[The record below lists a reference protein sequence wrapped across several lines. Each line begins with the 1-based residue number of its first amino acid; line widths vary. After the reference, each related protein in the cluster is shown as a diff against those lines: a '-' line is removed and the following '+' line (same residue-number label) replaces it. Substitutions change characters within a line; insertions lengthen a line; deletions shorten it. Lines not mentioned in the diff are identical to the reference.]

1 MNATTMHPAAGLL
14 HEIPLPSL
22 AELTAAEAIVHAVV
36 PPTPQYAWPLLRER
50 VGTEVWV
57 KHENHTPAG
66 AFKIRGGL
74 TYFDWLRREHPD
86 VRGVVAAT
94 RGNHGQSIGF
104 AARQHGLPAAI
115 IVPHGNSREKNDA
128 MRALG
133 VELIEEGDD
142 FQASL
147 EAGQRLA
154 EERGWHRVPAYHPML
169 VTGVATYGLELLRA
183 VPQLDTLYV
192 PIGMGSGIVA
202 MIAAREALRL
212 STTIVGVVSS
222 SAPAYARSLAAGRA
236 VSHPATTRIA
246 DGMACRTPDPVAL
259 DIIARG
265 TARVVEVTDD
275 EVEEAMRVLF
285 STTHTVAE
293 GAGAAALAALIG
305 ERDRMQGRATGVV
318 VTGGNV
324 DREVFARVLAGG

>member
-1 MNATTMHPAAGLL
+1 MRMPTAPGPL
-14 HEIPLPSL
+14 HDVALPPLSEL
-22 AELTAAEAIVHAVV
+22 ARAEEIVHAIV
-36 PPTPQYAWPLLRER
+36 PPTPQYAWPLLREH

-104 AARQHGLPAAI
+104 AARLHGVSAAI
-115 IVPHGNSREKNDA
+115 VVPHGNSREKNDA

-133 VELIEEGDD
+133 VELIEEGED

-147 EAGQRLA
+147 EAAQRLA
-154 EERGWHRVPAYHPML
+154 GERGWHRVPAYHPML
-169 VTGVATYGLELLRA
+169 VAGVATYGLELMRA
-183 VPQLDTLYV
+183 VPRLDVVYV
-192 PIGMGSGIVA
+192 PIGMGSGIVG
-202 MIAAREALRL
+202 MIAAREALRMR
-212 STTIVGVVSS
+212 TEIVGVVSAE
-222 SAPAYARSLAAGRA
+222 APAYARSLAAGRA
-236 VSHPATTRIA
+236 VSHPALTRIA
-246 DGMACRTPDPVAL
+246 DGMACRTPDPSAL
-259 DIIARG
+259 EIIARG
-265 TARVVEVTDD
+265 ASRVIEVSDEQVEA
-275 EVEEAMRVLF
+275 AMRVLF

-293 GAGAAALAALIG
+293 GAGAAALAALLG
-305 ERDRMQGRATGVV
+305 ERDRVAGRVAGVV

-324 DREVFARVLAGG
+324 DRDVYARVLAGAA

>member
-1 MNATTMHPAAGLL
+1 MHDRLDSAMHTAS
-14 HEIPLPSL
+14 HLPSL
-22 AELTAAEAIVHAVV
+22 AELTAAERIVHDVLA
-36 PPTPQYAWPLLRER
+36 PTPQYAWPLLRDR

-74 TYFDWLRREHPD
+74 TYFEWLLRELPK
-86 VRGVVAAT
+86 VEGVVAAT

-104 AARQHGLPAAI
+104 AARRHGMAAAI
-115 IVPHGNSREKNDA
+115 VVPHGNSREKNDA

-133 VELIEEGDD
+133 VELIQAGDD

-147 EAGQRLA
+147 EAA
-154 EERGWHRVPAYHPML
+154 ERIADERGWHRIPSYHPLL
-169 VTGVATYGLELLRA
+169 VAGVATYALELLRA
-183 VPQLDTLYV
+183 VPHLDTVYV

-202 MIAAREALRL
+202 MIAARDALGL
-212 STTIVGVVSS
+212 STKIVGVVSS
-222 SAPAYARSLAAGRA
+222 AAPAYARSLAAGRV
-236 VSHPATTRIA
+236 VSHPVSTRIA

-259 DIIARG
+259 EIIAHGAERI
-265 TARVVEVTDD
+265 AEVSDD

-285 STTHTVAE
+285 SATHTVAE
-293 GAGAAALAALIG
+293 GSGAAGMAALLG
-305 ERDRMQGRATGVV
+305 ERDRMAGRAVGVV

-324 DREVFARVLAGG
+324 DRDVFARVLANGR

>member
-1 MNATTMHPAAGLL
+1 MPYAPGSL
-14 HEIPLPSL
+14 HDTALPSL
-22 AELTAAEAIVHAVV
+22 AELTAAEKIVHAVV

-74 TYFDWLRREHPD
+74 TYFDWLRREHPE

-104 AARQHGLPAAI
+104 AARKHGMPVAI
-115 IVPHGNSREKNDA
+115 IVPRGNSREKNDA

-147 EAGQRLA
+147 EAGQRIA
-154 EERGWHRVPAYHPML
+154 GERGWHRVPAYHPML
-169 VTGVATYGLELLRA
+169 VSGVATYGLELMRA
-183 VPQLDTLYV
+183 VPQLETLYV
-192 PIGMGSGIVA
+192 PIGMGSGIVG
-202 MIAAREALRL
+202 MLAAREALRL
-212 STTIVGVVSS
+212 RTEIVGVVSS
-222 SAPAYARSLAAGRA
+222 AAPAYARSLAAGRP
-236 VSHPATTRIA
+236 VSHPAATRIA
-246 DGMACRTPDPVAL
+246 DGMACRTPDPTAL
-259 DIIARG
+259 EIIARG
-265 TARVVEVTDD
+265 AARVVEVSDD
-275 EVEEAMRVLF
+275 QVEEAMRVLF

-293 GAGAAALAALIG
+293 GAGAAALAALLS
-305 ERDRMQGRATGVV
+305 ERDQMAARVAGVV

-324 DREVFARVLAGG
+324 DREVFARVLAGPD